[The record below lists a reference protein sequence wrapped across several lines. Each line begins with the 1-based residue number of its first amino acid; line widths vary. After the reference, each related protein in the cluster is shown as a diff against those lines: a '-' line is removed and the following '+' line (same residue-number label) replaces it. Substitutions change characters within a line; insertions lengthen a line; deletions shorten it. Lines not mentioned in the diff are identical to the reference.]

1 MSQIFT
7 NEALHKK
14 TPQELTALL
23 YEACI
28 TNLEKS
34 INSIENKEFL
44 DANIYLQK
52 SIDIVHRLGAGINYE
67 AGIVADQLDA
77 LYNYMA
83 NKIFEANYEKNI
95 EKVNEVIQIIT
106 ELMTA
111 WHEAMKKNV
120 DIPPR
125 VLKQQTNAYEQTVV
139 YEK

>member
-120 DIPPR
+120 DIQPR